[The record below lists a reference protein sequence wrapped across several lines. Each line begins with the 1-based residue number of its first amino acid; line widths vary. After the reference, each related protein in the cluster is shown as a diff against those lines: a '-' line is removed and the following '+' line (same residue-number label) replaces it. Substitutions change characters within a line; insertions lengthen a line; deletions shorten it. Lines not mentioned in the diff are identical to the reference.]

1 LPFAW
6 SHQLGKSSVS
16 ERMFGT
22 RDRQGLPSPPMGDEE
37 YLFQTK
43 SRAFA
48 KRLKRDPHWIAG
60 KQHYVVTTVLE
71 IVPTPDRHEPRW
83 LVRGRPE
90 RHDDRCPIAQ

>member
-1 LPFAW
+1 VPI
-6 SHQLGKSSVS
+6 
-16 ERMFGT
+16 
-22 RDRQGLPSPPMGDEE
+22 DDEQ

-43 SRAFA
+43 SPAFA

-71 IVPTPDRHEPRW
+71 LVPTPDREEARW

-90 RHDDRCPIAQ
+90 RDDDRCPVAR